1 MTTQIHS
8 SMTYNDL
15 KKKKKRKKEEE
26 EDSPEQANGNV
37 FLLRNLF
44 VTNTLSRD
52 FSNHLG
58 FN

>member
-15 KKKKKRKKEEE
+15 KKKKEEEEE

-37 FLLRNLF
+37 SLLRNLL
-44 VTNTLSRD
+44 VTNMLSRD
-52 FSNHLG
+52 FLNHLG

>member
-15 KKKKKRKKEEE
+15 KKKKKEEEEE

-37 FLLRNLF
+37 SLLRNLF
-44 VTNTLSRD
+44 MTNMLSRD
-52 FSNHLG
+52 FLNHLG